1 MRAEAMLQLA
11 HWGMLAGLVLCLAAI
26 ALAYGYHTHLS
37 LGGQVAA
44 HMSLIPSATLF
55 KFSYIARLVALKRL
69 GRPVN

>member
-1 MRAEAMLQLA
+1 MRAEKMLHLA
-11 HWGMLAGLVLCLAAI
+11 HWGMFAGLMLCLAAI
-26 ALAYGYHTHLS
+26 SMAYGYHAHLS

-44 HMSLIPSATLF
+44 HMSLIPFATLF